1 MCWNA
6 AANFPII
13 PNKHRNAAKK
23 RGLREKVLQP
33 SKFVLVDDKKYK
45 NKSLTIYR

>member
-13 PNKHRNAAKK
+13 PNKHWNAAKK
-23 RGLREKVLQP
+23 RGAER
-33 SKFVLVDDKKYK
+33 
-45 NKSLTIYR
+45 KSFATLEVCACRRHKI